1 MSKLKT
7 FYGENKTFVR
17 LLVGCLFLLA
27 LFVGVATLSGAW
39 PGSEAS
45 AQILSALAGAV
56 VAAIITLFLL
66 LGQTSSEEKKE
77 RNTKV
82 FEERLRIY
90 QDFLHKLCDVVKDM
104 KIEPVEEIELEFQV
118 AYIAMHTSTES
129 IKTISDQVR
138 DIIVGIKK
146 GENDGNE
153 MLRQLF
159 VIADTFHKELYD
171 KENKVDSDSREN
183 TILNFSSIMIPKEDI
198 KQYENEQK
206 EEIIN
211 SLSEKQSGEKLNLK
225 ERAALL
231 RAKIRVEG
239 VRQWIWKD
247 TILVHELYT
256 EISEK
261 TGTYIKSKN
270 MIAVDFI
277 PEGSDYLI
285 LVFTRQNKEDSTRKL
300 AEEIWGKFNPWEK
313 NSTRHLYKEIPQ
325 TTSEDEIASVMT
337 ELLNRL
343 KTYRDTKFPLQ

>member
-17 LLVGCLFLLA
+17 LLVGCLLLLA

-90 QDFLHKLCDVVKDM
+90 KEFLQKLCDVVKDM
-104 KIEPVEEIELEFQV
+104 KINPAEEIELEFQV

-129 IKTISDQVR
+129 IDTISEKVKE
-138 DIIVGIKK
+138 IIVNIKEGK
-146 GENDGNE
+146 DGSNE
-153 MLRQLF
+153 MLRPLF
-159 VIADTFHKELYD
+159 EIADRFYKELYGKD
-171 KENKVDSDSREN
+171 NDVNDDIRNN
-183 TILNFSSIMIPKEDI
+183 TISNFSYIMLTKDKIEQAKT
-198 KQYENEQK
+198 EQK
-206 EEIIN
+206 NDIN
-211 SLSEKQSGEKLNLK
+211 TSLSGKKLTPK
-225 ERAALL
+225 MKTTLL
-231 RAKIRVEG
+231 MAKINVEG
-239 VRQWIWKD
+239 FNQWIWRD
-247 TILVHELYT
+247 TNLVHELYT
-256 EISEK
+256 DIKNGE
-261 TGTYIKSKN
+261 YIKTRN
-270 MIAVDFI
+270 MIAVDLI
-277 PEGSDYLI
+277 REGDKYLI

>member
-1 MSKLKT
+1 MSKFKT

-39 PGSEAS
+39 PGSDAS

-90 QDFLHKLCDVVKDM
+90 KEFLQKLCDVVKDM
-104 KIEPVEEIELEFQV
+104 KINPAEEIELEFQV

-129 IKTISDQVR
+129 IDTISEKVKE
-138 DIIVGIKK
+138 IIVNIKEGK
-146 GENDGNE
+146 DGSNE
-153 MLRQLF
+153 MLRPLF
-159 VIADTFHKELYD
+159 EIADRFYKELYGKD
-171 KENKVDSDSREN
+171 NDVNDDIRNN
-183 TILNFSSIMIPKEDI
+183 TISNFSYIMLTKDKIEQAKT
-198 KQYENEQK
+198 EQK
-206 EEIIN
+206 NDIN
-211 SLSEKQSGEKLNLK
+211 TSLSGKKLTPK
-225 ERAALL
+225 MKTTLL
-231 RAKIRVEG
+231 MAKINVEG
-239 VRQWIWKD
+239 FNQWIWRD
-247 TILVHELYT
+247 TNLVHELYT
-256 EISEK
+256 DIKNGE
-261 TGTYIKSKN
+261 YIKTRN
-270 MIAVDFI
+270 MIAVDLI
-277 PEGSDYLI
+277 REGDKYLI